1 MNIISRTRKVKG
13 GSAFEYV
20 GLLVVF
26 TAVIQNGCAVIV
38 EYNKLDNN
46 EISKYS

>member
-26 TAVIQNGCAVIV
+26 SVVIQNGSAVRV
-38 EYNKLDNN
+38 KLNKLEKN
-46 EISKYS
+46 EIGKYP